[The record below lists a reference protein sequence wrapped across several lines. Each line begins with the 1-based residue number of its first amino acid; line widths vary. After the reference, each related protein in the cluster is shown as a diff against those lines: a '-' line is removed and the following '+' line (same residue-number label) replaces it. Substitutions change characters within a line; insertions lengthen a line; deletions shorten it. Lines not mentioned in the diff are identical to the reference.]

1 MLSLRSL
8 NRSKILWPLVAL
20 GTLLLFNLFFTPH
33 FFQVEIKDGHLYGN
47 LIDILKNAAPIMLL
61 AIGLT
66 LVIATHGID
75 ISVGSVVAISA
86 GVVAILI
93 GGDLA
98 GHPKYPIA
106 VAMIAAL
113 VICSVAG
120 MWNGMLVSRVGMQPI
135 IATLILFVAGRGI
148 AMVFTNAMVIW
159 LYAKPFA
166 ILGQGYVLGL
176 PFSIYMVAFLLLLTF
191 LFTRRTAVGL
201 FIEAVGI
208 NPTAARFA
216 GISSKNIIFWVY
228 TFSGFCA
235 GVSGLVV
242 ASTVMSADGNN
253 AGNLYELDAI
263 LAVVLGGTSLNG
275 GKFYLLGSMVGALI
289 IQTLTTT
296 IYAFNVAPEISQVV
310 KAFVVYGVSILQSE
324 RFRARIAGLFVR
336 REVAA

>member
-1 MLSLRSL
+1 
-8 NRSKILWPLVAL
+8 
-20 GTLLLFNLFFTPH
+20 
-33 FFQVEIKDGHLYGN
+33 
-47 LIDILKNAAPIMLL
+47 
-61 AIGLT
+61 
-66 LVIATHGID
+66 
-75 ISVGSVVAISA
+75 
-86 GVVAILI
+86 
-93 GGDLA
+93 
-98 GHPKYPIA
+98 
-106 VAMIAAL
+106 
-113 VICSVAG
+113 
-120 MWNGMLVSRVGMQPI
+120 
-135 IATLILFVAGRGI
+135 
-148 AMVFTNAMVIW
+148 MVIW

-176 PFSIYMVAFLLLLTF
+176 PFSIYMVGFLLLLTF

-216 GISSKNIIFWVY
+216 GINSKNIIFWVY

-310 KAFVVYGVSILQSE
+310 KALVVWGVSLLQSQD
-324 RFRARIAGLFVR
+324 FRVRLAGMFGR
-336 REVAA
+336 RGVSA